1 VAVTIPSIKG
11 RILSVAIE
19 DAQKLVAAGTVKRG
33 ELERWLRPEDLALFE
48 KPLAPVD
55 WYDIRSYARVCE
67 LLRDVEG
74 EGRDEYLHARGFR
87 TGERLLEGGLYAQ
100 LEYVT
105 RMKVGSLR
113 EPIDRYQAFGR
124 DLKLL
129 VTISSSIM
137 NFSKWSSRPDED
149 HELRYV
155 IDVTEAADFPE
166 VLGWTSLGFVNCM
179 ARAGGGGDDVWRWE
193 RVDAENLAFRMNR
206 PL

>member
-1 VAVTIPSIKG
+1 VTLPSIKG

-19 DAQKLVAAGTVKRG
+19 DVGKLVSSGTLKAG
-33 ELERWLRPEDLALFE
+33 ELERWLRPEDLALFD
-48 KPLAPVD
+48 KPLVPAD
-55 WYDIRSYARVCE
+55 WYDIRTYARVCE

-74 EGRDEYLHARGFR
+74 EGRNEYLHARGFR

-105 RMKVGSLR
+105 RMKVGTLR
-113 EPIDRYQAFGR
+113 EPIERFSAFGR

-137 NFSKWSSRPDED
+137 NFSKWTSRPDEA
-149 HELRYV
+149 HELRYR
-155 IDVTEAADFPE
+155 IDVGEAAAFPE

-179 ARAGGGGDDVWRWE
+179 ARAGGGGEDVWRWE

>member
-1 VAVTIPSIKG
+1 VAAGPSIKG

-19 DAQKLVAAGTVKRG
+19 DVSKLVAAGAISER
-33 ELERWLRPEDLALFE
+33 ELARRLRPEDLALFG
-48 KPLAPVD
+48 KPLAQAD
-55 WYDIRSYARVCE
+55 WYDIRTYARVCE
-67 LLRDVEG
+67 VLRDVEG
-74 EGRDEYLHARGFR
+74 EGRNEYLHARGFR

-105 RMKVGSLR
+105 RMRIGQLK
-113 EPIDRYQAFGR
+113 EPIDRYSAFGR

-137 NFSKWSSRPDED
+137 NFSKWSSRPDEQ
-149 HELRYV
+149 HELRYR
-155 IDVTEAADFPE
+155 IDVAEAADFPE

-179 ARAGGGGDDVWRWE
+179 ARAGGGGEDVWRWE
-193 RVDAENLAFRMNR
+193 RVDAENLVFRMNR

>member
-1 VAVTIPSIKG
+1 MTVPSIKG

-19 DAQKLVAAGTVKRG
+19 DVGKLVSSGTLKAG
-33 ELERWLRPEDLALFE
+33 ELERWLLPVDLALFD
-48 KPLAPVD
+48 KPLVPGD
-55 WYDIRSYARVCE
+55 WYDIRTYARVCD

-74 EGRDEYLHARGFR
+74 EGRNEYLHARGFR

-105 RMKVGSLR
+105 RMKVGTLR
-113 EPIDRYQAFGR
+113 EPVERFSAFGR

-137 NFSKWSSRPDED
+137 NFSKWTSRPDAE
-149 HELRYV
+149 HELRYR
-155 IDVTEAADFPE
+155 IDVGEAADFPE

-179 ARAGGGGDDVWRWE
+179 ARAGGGGEDVWRWE
-193 RVDAENLAFRMNR
+193 RVDGESLAFRMNR